1 MLKTPQL
8 MLLPGLAFGKQPL
21 AIGPTVSIFEKHEL
35 ERLEGKKPVR
45 RTWYWSQGTW
55 LIPKVSNSGGAT
67 TSRPSGVK
75 KVGQGAFAAPS
86 RSRCGKRTV

>member
-8 MLLPGLAFGKQPL
+8 MLLPGLAFGKHSL
-21 AIGPTVSIFEKHEL
+21 AIGPTVSIFERHEL
-35 ERLEGKKPVR
+35 ERLEGKRPVR

-55 LIPKVSNSGGAT
+55 LIPNVSNCGGVT
-67 TSRPSGVK
+67 TSWPSGVK

-86 RSRCGKRTV
+86 RRRCGKRTV